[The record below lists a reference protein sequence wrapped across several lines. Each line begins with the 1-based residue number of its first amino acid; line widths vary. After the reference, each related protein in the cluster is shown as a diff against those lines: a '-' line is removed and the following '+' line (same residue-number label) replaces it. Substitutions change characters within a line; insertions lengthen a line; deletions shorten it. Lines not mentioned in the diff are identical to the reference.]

1 MYHIIINPSSCT
13 GKGIHT
19 WHRMKDELDR
29 QSVPYKSYL
38 TTHFGHGRQ
47 LAEQICQAGSEEI
60 IRLIIVGGDGT
71 VNEVVNGIPD
81 LKKVNIGFV
90 PAGSS
95 NDLGR
100 SLGLSKDPIINLNNI
115 LKSST
120 VRLMD
125 IGVITG
131 SDKKETR
138 FLISS
143 GAGYDA
149 SVCQEAL
156 NSSLKTFL
164 NHLRL
169 GKLTYILLAIKQI
182 FAKPFM
188 NGAISADGGVFTEF
202 HKILLITTMIQK
214 YEGGGMKMAPEA
226 DPNDGL
232 LSICMVHGLS
242 KLLIL
247 FLLPNLLFGRHT
259 RFKGVETFNCRELS
273 VRLSRSEVIHVDGE
287 CPGEVNEYK
296 IICQH
301 NELQLLQ

>member
-19 WHRMKDELDR
+19 WHRIKEELDR

-38 TTHFGHGRQ
+38 TKHFGHGRQ
-47 LAEQICQAGSEEI
+47 LAEQICQASTEPVK
-60 IRLIIVGGDGT
+60 LIIVGGDGT
-71 VNEVVNGIPD
+71 INEVVNGIPD
-81 LKKVNIGFV
+81 LKKVNIGYI

-100 SLGLSKDPIINLNNI
+100 SLGLSKDPLINLNNI
-115 LKSST
+115 LQCRHL
-120 VRLMD
+120 RLMD

-143 GAGYDA
+143 GTGYDA

-156 NSSLKTFL
+156 KSSLKTFL
-164 NHLRL
+164 NHLKL
-169 GKLTYILLAIKQI
+169 GKLTYILLAIRQI

-188 NGAISADGGVFTEF
+188 NGEVSADGGAFTEY

-247 FLLPNLLFGRHT
+247 FLLPTLLFGRHT
-259 RFKGVETFNCRELS
+259 RFKGVETFNCRELA
-273 VRLSRSEVIHVDGE
+273 VRLSRPEVIHVDGE
-287 CPGEVNEYK
+287 CPGEVKEYK

>member
-19 WHRMKDELDR
+19 WHRIKGELDR

-47 LAEQICQAGSEEI
+47 LAEQICQASTEPVK
-60 IRLIIVGGDGT
+60 LIIVGGDGT
-71 VNEVVNGIPD
+71 INEVINGIPD
-81 LKKVNIGFV
+81 LDKVNIGYI

-100 SLGLSKDPIINLNNI
+100 SLGLSKDPLLNLNNI
-115 LKSST
+115 LQCRQ

-125 IGVITG
+125 VGVITG

-156 NSSLKTFL
+156 KSSLKTFL

-188 NGAISADGGVFTEF
+188 NGEVSADGGAFTEY
-202 HKILLITTMIQK
+202 HRILLITTMIQK
-214 YEGGGMKMAPEA
+214 YEGGGMKMAPDA

-242 KLLIL
+242 KLLIF
-247 FLLPNLLFGRHT
+247 FLLPTLLFGKHT
-259 RFKGVETFNCRELS
+259 RFKGVETFHCRELA
-273 VRLSRSEVIHVDGE
+273 VRLSRPEVIHVDGE
-287 CPGEVNEYK
+287 CPGDMKEYK

>member
-1 MYHIIINPSSCT
+1 MYHIIINPNSCT

-19 WHRMKDELDR
+19 WHRIKDELDR

-38 TTHFGHGRQ
+38 TTHIGHGRQ
-47 LAEQICQAGSEEI
+47 LAEEICQASTDI
-60 IRLIIVGGDGT
+60 IKLIIIGGDGT

-81 LKKVNIGFV
+81 LKKVNVGFV

-100 SLGLSKDPIINLNNI
+100 SLGLSKDPLINLNTI
-115 LKSST
+115 LNCNT
-120 VRLMD
+120 IRLMD
-125 IGVITG
+125 IGIIT
-131 SDKKETR
+131 SPEKVNSR

-149 SVCQEAL
+149 SVCKEAL
-156 NSSLKTFL
+156 SSSLKTFL

-182 FAKPFM
+182 FANPFLE
-188 NGAISADGGVFTEF
+188 GEVSYDGSKFTQF

-232 LSICMVHGLS
+232 LSICMIHSLS
-242 KLLIL
+242 KPLLL
-247 FLLPNLLFGRHT
+247 FLLPTLLFGKHA
-259 RFKGVETFNCRELS
+259 RFKGVETFHCKELN
-273 VRLSRSEVIHVDGE
+273 VRLSRPELFHIDGE
-287 CPGEVNEYK
+287 CPGKVMSYK
-296 IICQH
+296 INCQY
-301 NELQLLQ
+301 NALQLLQ